1 MDASVSERLVAF
13 ARHWIATGIPFDVMH
28 EAKRLVLNQLKA
40 SVGAYDH
47 KTINILHDWAA
58 ETHAGSRPA
67 HILWRGTK
75 AAPAQAAVVNGALF
89 EVLDFH
95 DTYIPCFMHA
105 TSAVLPALLAAA
117 EVGGQCGKKVVEALA
132 LGMEIE
138 LAVAAILMPTGYYR
152 GHVPAGLTGGVGAA
166 AACAIL
172 ANLDD
177 LQFRNALGIAMCT
190 AFGDYVSVGSDALSY
205 ITGAT
210 ARSGYTAYELA
221 ARGLDAPRTAFEG
234 DKGMF
239 ETHCDEKKDKIS
251 SVLDSLGTTWRT
263 LGQTYKVVPT
273 ETITHAPVELTLK
286 VLGRSRGR
294 RVEKMTFG
302 VEQIVVK
309 IVKERMERFGIP
321 TSDLTARFDLCFCAA
336 AAWCRGRFT
345 LEEMMEP
352 AYSDQKILN
361 LRNRIELIADPNRMT
376 FEGAWLEVKFTDG
389 TSERA
394 NVDAFLGTPGNRM
407 SDQQLSDIFCSAA
420 RPMISE
426 AKSHLIVAATMSLDK
441 VTNIGELMSLLTVD
455 AGH

>member
-1 MDASVSERLVAF
+1 
-13 ARHWIATGIPFDVMH
+13 
-28 EAKRLVLNQLKA
+28 
-40 SVGAYDH
+40 
-47 KTINILHDWAA
+47 
-58 ETHAGSRPA
+58 
-67 HILWRGTK
+67 
-75 AAPAQAAVVNGALF
+75 
-89 EVLDFH
+89 
-95 DTYIPCFMHA
+95 
-105 TSAVLPALLAAA
+105 
-117 EVGGQCGKKVVEALA
+117 
-132 LGMEIE
+132 
-138 LAVAAILMPTGYYR
+138 
-152 GHVPAGLTGGVGAA
+152 
-166 AACAIL
+166 
-172 ANLDD
+172 
-177 LQFRNALGIAMCT
+177 
-190 AFGDYVSVGSDALSY
+190 
-205 ITGAT
+205 
-210 ARSGYTAYELA
+210 
-221 ARGLDAPRTAFEG
+221 
-234 DKGMF
+234 
-239 ETHCDEKKDKIS
+239 
-251 SVLDSLGTTWRT
+251 

-273 ETITHAPVELTLK
+273 ETITHAPIELTLK

-361 LRNRIELIADPNRMT
+361 LRDRIELIADPNRKT